1 MQTPTH
7 LPKRVSGFSLRV
19 LKASLRV
26 VCFCGSEWQERA
38 HSRDGCWVFVQDS
51 GIPDR
56 HSQGPGSDPVQVVAP
71 FPKSLPTPLSNGP
84 VHLFLTLVR
93 RYTVLWPLSFIFPL
107 VFSSCVSLPPSLCL
121 PPYLSVLAE
130 GKIDRVGVCGGVHV

>member
-1 MQTPTH
+1 M
-7 LPKRVSGFSLRV
+7 VAGFLCKIV
-19 LKASLRV
+19 EYPIDTLK
-26 VCFCGSEWQERA
+26 
-38 HSRDGCWVFVQDS
+38 
-51 GIPDR
+51 
-56 HSQGPGSDPVQVVAP
+56 VQVQTQSRWSHP
-71 FPKSLPTPLSNGP
+71 SQNPSPPPLSNGP